1 MILLLYTV
9 SVALASGRTCK
20 EYEKLMLRTVFAC
33 LLAWSSTALAD
44 SEPVQVWIDPGF
56 FSYHFNGGDYRQD
69 NWGFGVGVFVAPE
82 HGFIAGT
89 YLNSDDERSRYAAY
103 HWRPLHWDYGALDV
117 RAGLVLGVID
127 GYSNTN
133 NGHWFPMA
141 LPTLTTEYGRFGANF
156 TIAPNP
162 HHGTAI
168 ALQLR
173 LRVW

>member
-1 MILLLYTV
+1 V
-9 SVALASGRTCK
+9 
-20 EYEKLMLRTVFAC
+20 ENNNLMLRATFAC
-33 LLAWSSTALAD
+33 LLALCPCAVLAE
-44 SEPVQVWIDPGF
+44 EPVQVWLDPGF
-56 FSYHFNGGDYRQD
+56 LSYHFNGGDYRQD

-103 HWRPLHWDYGALDV
+103 HWRPLDWDYGALNL

-133 NGHWFPMA
+133 HGHWFPAVLPA
-141 LPTLTTEYGRFGANF
+141 LTAEYGHLGANLA
-156 TIAPNP
+156 IAPNP